1 MPRCRSR
8 TTARGT
14 TATASTNENWGE
26 PLMNNADHV
35 AAGLRT
41 LGTGLRPIVAST
53 LEPRLRPG
61 VSWTE
66 ILAVKD
72 REKGGGERRYDKADL
87 QVLLRIVTET
97 LPRLGRPFDALLDRN
112 GSRLAGELREIR
124 NRWAHNAEF
133 DDADTY
139 RALDSVYR
147 LLYLLGAAEQA
158 EQAAALRRDFQVTM
172 VGSAEAQPQVVETVR
187 PVAPTDARTES
198 PARSTSSTDITLVG
212 ASIVSYAMAH
222 NRVRVLPGVTILHQR
237 PAVRNARLTVSIDS
251 AGAELGEPREHFFD
265 LEPSADAV
273 TKTDLGLTL
282 DPTQMM
288 GVEDSRPG
296 RVRAVLRDGDRVL
309 AEATADVH
317 VLAAG
322 QWLLVPSQVELSLE
336 MLAAHVQPNHPALAP
351 VMDDAS
357 NRLRSMTG
365 DGSFVGYQ
373 QDEERVDRTVEAM
386 VDAIRARHVRYS
398 VPPASWSDV
407 GQKVRTPAEVL
418 DDRFGT
424 CLDTATTLAA
434 ALERVGVRSMIVV
447 VPGHAFLAYWRVEQQ
462 LPNVVM
468 DDHTVLRNLLAEG
481 QISVLETTML
491 TDEDQDASFGDIR
504 RASVDKIRA
513 YGLDELFGY
522 VDLYLARSVARILPL
537 PARVT
542 GQDGQ
547 VTVVEYQVERTD
559 PAAYVPPVFD
569 GSAARADDDTPPRVR
584 QWKNNLLDLSL
595 RNRLINFTKTAQ
607 FPLFVAS
614 DGLAEFE
621 DVLSAGESIE
631 LLPSDALPAVVRER
645 GVQWASQLPDA
656 DRTTLFR
663 TKRQLFADAATANY
677 TRKFQ
682 ALAYKA
688 KTVVEETGSNNLYI
702 AIGSLVWRVKGKEVR
717 SPLILVPVT
726 LKARARGGT
735 YRITLDD
742 AGASTPNYSLLEK
755 LHAEY
760 GLRIPELAEPAQD
773 ASGIDV
779 NAVFAATR
787 RAIMGAGVSAT
798 IEPTVDLAVL
808 QFAKFRLWKDLDENW
823 RELSENPLVKHL
835 IDQPTEPFV
844 GAPVDLDATASDSA
858 LDELLGELPVSA
870 DSSQLQAVAAASE
883 GHTFVLEGPPGT
895 GKSQTIT
902 NLLAKAI
909 ADGRRVLFV
918 AEKRAALDVV
928 QRRLAQVG
936 LGPFTLDLHDKGSKP
951 VEVRARLREA
961 LAQRPLVDTE
971 ALRRASDNA
980 AVSRGRLARY
990 AVQLHAENAAGR
1002 SFYSARNAELATGDT
1017 TFELEVPLPV
1027 AGTVTSAQLHEI
1039 RTVLRE
1045 LPDLALRAKP
1055 RPDHSWAFVDPS
1067 DEAADAADLA
1077 QRVRRFDAAVAGLPS
1092 DDVVL
1097 EAVLT
1102 ATTTADA
1109 RLLVAV
1115 LQAPPVDAP
1124 VLEEARTERWRSAV
1138 DSLGSETAGFAD
1150 RFTDVLSVLRPD
1162 VLRMDLP
1169 RIAHD
1174 AATAQESGV
1183 FGRKKR
1189 VAAVAQEFRSV
1200 LQADVELDH
1209 ARLVP
1214 LARRA
1219 AEMQEHARSLGS
1231 RVRSV
1236 PGIDVDAAWSP
1247 LEHHDRV
1254 SVARQVDDLTQLVR
1268 ATDTASAS
1276 DEDRRFRAALE
1287 RCATRV
1293 GPVDGTVLAA
1303 VHEYAGALADLLDM
1317 PHATPESWRRWLQDV
1332 PLLERWSATAAGR
1345 DGSQMT
1351 AVTPLAWLQ
1360 WRHALRTLRV
1370 AGMTAA
1376 YDALLIG
1383 AVPAEEAIEAFERG
1397 LAAAMR
1403 RERAQSTGLEAFDAP
1418 GHVRHIDRYTAAA
1431 LEVRDH
1437 LPRQIPHQVVERRS
1451 FTATNATGPAGRL
1464 VAEIGKQRSRMK
1476 LREMMSTY
1484 GEVITELT
1492 PCVLVSPDSVARFFE
1507 AKSGLFDLVVFD
1519 EASQVRVADAIGAM
1533 GRARAVVV
1541 VGDSKQMPPTSFA
1554 EAALGDDEDDES
1566 PLESVAVDEES
1577 ILAECVQ
1584 ARVDRYQLTWHYR
1597 SQDESLI
1604 AFSNRHYYEDQLTS
1618 FPAPALGTAD
1628 DGLDGHGVSLRRVD
1642 GTFIRAG
1649 AGATAKSLR
1658 TNPVEAAAIVAE
1670 VHARFAHSPESLPSL
1685 GVVTFNAQQR
1695 ALVEELLRSSGDERI
1710 SEALDTA
1717 VDGLFVKNLENVQG
1731 DERDTILFST
1741 AFSKNE
1747 KGVLP
1752 LNFGPLTNPG
1762 GERRL
1767 NVAITRARRQ
1777 VILFSSFDPQDLRT
1791 EETNS
1796 VGIKHLRSYLELAQR
1811 GPDAVLGAPSSVGLT
1826 DRHREEIAEAL
1837 RARGLAV
1844 TTDVGLSDFK
1854 VDIAVASASA
1864 PDSPVVAVLL
1874 DTAAWADRATVADRD
1889 ALPTEVLQGLMHWP
1903 SVQRVWLPEWL
1914 SSHDVVLDRIV
1925 AAAQRHSGDVLALL
1939 DKQATAGTHTGSQAG
1954 PISAVTGEAP
1964 SLSASENANGGGP
1977 SPQVASTTAGT
1988 PVPQLANTAHHR
2000 REEPRHTA
2008 GTEPEGS
2015 VGESP
2020 MRLDASV
2027 GSVEPFV
2034 PWVRRTAGVST
2045 ILRDVRQPDNASLV
2059 QSVIYEVVQAE
2070 GPVSARTLVA
2080 AVAEAFLASEL
2091 TEEEEQAILEL
2102 VPPMFRWSAD
2112 ERFVWPVG
2120 LAPEQWNDFRVPSAG
2135 SAERLVESVSLREII
2150 NAMRHVL
2157 QENGALA
2164 EDILRRETHALFG
2177 GRRMSSAVL
2186 GRMTEATVAGVASGR
2201 LRRTE
2206 VGTLTLP

>member
-1 MPRCRSR
+1 
-8 TTARGT
+8 
-14 TATASTNENWGE
+14 
-26 PLMNNADHV
+26 MNNADHV

-41 LGTGLRPIVAST
+41 LAAGLRPVVTST
-53 LEPRLRPG
+53 LEPRLRAG

-72 REKGGGERRYDKADL
+72 REKGGGERRYDETDL

-112 GSRLAGELREIR
+112 GSRLAGELREMR

-147 LLYLLGAAEQA
+147 LLDLIGASEQA
-158 EQAAALRRDFQVTM
+158 EQAASLRRDFQATM
-172 VGSAEAQPQVVETVR
+172 VGSAEAGSQVVETVR
-187 PVAPTDARTES
+187 SAEPSDTRTEVS
-198 PARSTSSTDITLVG
+198 ARSTSSTDITLVG

-222 NRVRVLPGVTILHQR
+222 NRVRVLPGVTILHR
-237 PAVRNARLTVSIDS
+237 GPAVRNARLTVSIYS
-251 AGAELGEPREHFFD
+251 AGAGLGEPREHFFD

-288 GVEDSRPG
+288 NVEDSRPG
-296 RVRAVLRDGDRVL
+296 SVRAVLRDGDRVL

-322 QWLLVPSQVELSLE
+322 QWLLVPSQFELSLE

-351 VMDDAS
+351 IMDDAS
-357 NRLRSMTG
+357 DRLRSMTG

-373 QDEERVDRTVEAM
+373 QDEERVDRTVESVVA
-386 VDAIRARHVRYS
+386 AIRARHVRYS
-398 VPPASWSDV
+398 VPPASWSDI

-434 ALERVGVRSMIVV
+434 ALERVGVRSMLVV

-481 QISVLETTML
+481 HISVLETTML
-491 TDEDQDASFGDIR
+491 TAEDQGASIDDIR
-504 RASVDKIRA
+504 RASLDKIRA

-522 VDLYLARSVARILPL
+522 VDLYLARSTARILPL

-542 GQDGQ
+542 DPTGQ

-569 GSAARADDDTPPRVR
+569 GSTARSDDDTPARVR

-595 RNRLINFTKTAQ
+595 RNRLINFTRTAQ

-621 DVLSAGESIE
+621 DVLSAGEPLE

-702 AIGSLVWRVKGKEVR
+702 ALGSLVWNVKGKEVR

-726 LKARARGGT
+726 LKTRAKGGT

-742 AGASTPNYSLLEK
+742 SGASTPNYSLLEK

-787 RAIMGAGVSAT
+787 RAIMAAGLSAT

-844 GAPVDLDATASDSA
+844 GAPVDLDAGASDRA

-928 QRRLAQVG
+928 RRRLAQVG

-961 LAQRPLVDTE
+961 LAQRPVVDTE

-1002 SFYSARNAELATGDT
+1002 SLYAARNAELATSDT

-1027 AGTVTSAQLHEI
+1027 AGAVTTTQLHEI

-1055 RPDHSWAFVDPS
+1055 RPDHSWAFVDPTD
-1067 DEAADAADLA
+1067 DEADAADLA
-1077 QRVRRFDAAVAGLPS
+1077 RRVRRFDEAVAGLPA
-1092 DDVVL
+1092 DDLVQ
-1097 EAVLT
+1097 EAVLGV
-1102 ATTTADA
+1102 TTTGDA
-1109 RLLVAV
+1109 RLLVTV
-1115 LQAPPVDAP
+1115 LEAPPVDTL
-1124 VLEEARTERWRSAV
+1124 VLAEARTERWRSAV
-1138 DSLGSETAGFAD
+1138 DSLGTETAEFAD

-1169 RIAHD
+1169 RIVQD
-1174 AATAQESGV
+1174 AATAQESGI

-1189 VAAVAQEFRSV
+1189 VGAVAQEFGSV
-1200 LQADVELDH
+1200 LQANVELDH

-1247 LEHHDRV
+1247 LDPDDRT
-1254 SVARQVDDLTQLVR
+1254 SVARQVNDLRQLVR
-1268 ATDTASAS
+1268 SIDTASVS
-1276 DEDRRFRAALE
+1276 GEDRRFRAALE
-1287 RCATRV
+1287 RCATRG
-1293 GPVDGTVLAA
+1293 GPVDDAVLAA
-1303 VHEYAGALADLLDM
+1303 VREYADALADLLEM

-1332 PLLERWSATAAGR
+1332 PLVERWSATAPGR
-1345 DGSQMT
+1345 DGSHMS

-1360 WRHALRTLRV
+1360 WRNGLRV
-1370 AGMTAA
+1370 IRAAGMTAA
-1376 YDALLIG
+1376 YDALLTG
-1383 AVPAEEAIEAFERG
+1383 AVPAEEAMEAFERG

-1403 RERAQSTGLEAFDAP
+1403 RERAQSTGLESFDAP

-1437 LPRQIPHQVVERRS
+1437 LPQQIPHQVVARRS
-1451 FTATNATGPAGRL
+1451 FTATNATGSAGRL
-1464 VAEIGKQRSRMK
+1464 VAEIAKQRSRMK

-1484 GEVITELT
+1484 GDVITELT

-1507 AKSGLFDLVVFD
+1507 ARSGLFDLVVFD

-1554 EAALGDDEDDES
+1554 ETTLGDDDDDDES
-1566 PLESVAVDEES
+1566 PLESVAADEES

-1618 FPAPALGTAD
+1618 FPAPALGRAD

-1649 AGATAKSLR
+1649 AGATTKSLR
-1658 TNPVEAAAIVAE
+1658 TNPVEAEAIVAE
-1670 VHARFAHSPESLPSL
+1670 IHARFAHSPESVPSL

-1695 ALVEELLRSSGDERI
+1695 ALIEELLRSSDDERI
-1710 SEALDTA
+1710 GEALDST

-1777 VILFSSFDPQDLRT
+1777 VILFSSFDPQDLRI

-1826 DRHREEIAEAL
+1826 DRHREDIAAAL

-1854 VDIAVASASA
+1854 VDIAVASASRPHA
-1864 PDSPVVAVLL
+1864 PTVAVLL
-1874 DTAAWADRATVADRD
+1874 DSAAWADRATVADRD
-1889 ALPTEVLQGLMHWP
+1889 ALPTEVLRDLMHWP

-1914 SSHDVVLDRIV
+1914 SSRELVLDRIE
-1925 AAAQRHSGDVLALL
+1925 AALEADRALGGDTTSADRV
-1939 DKQATAGTHTGSQAG
+1939 G
-1954 PISAVTGEAP
+1954 PVSPAPSVTAP
-1964 SLSASENANGGGP
+1964 SLELADPPKAEAP
-1977 SPQVASTTAGT
+1977 LVVP
-1988 PVPQLANTAHHR
+1988 PVGATQAPTLQLARSADRLPEDQRSATEGHR
-2000 REEPRHTA
+2000 SAVPSRTEVAAPVIEPQ
-2008 GTEPEGS
+2008 GS
-2015 VGESP
+2015 ES
-2020 MRLDASV
+2020 V
-2027 GSVEPFV
+2027 KPFV
-2034 PWVRRTAGVST
+2034 RWPRRVAGDVAV
-2045 ILRDVRQPDNASLV
+2045 LRDIRQPDNAAVV
-2059 QSVIYEVVQAE
+2059 QGIVYEVIQAE
-2070 GPVSARTLVA
+2070 GPVAAHVLVSTVGSAFGVAEMSDTDAA
-2080 AVAEAFLASEL
+2080 AV
-2091 TEEEEQAILEL
+2091 IEL
-2102 VPPMFRWSAD
+2102 VPPMFRWSSD

-2120 LAPEQWNDFRVPSAG
+2120 VTPERWNDVRTVEVG
-2135 SAERLVESVSLREII
+2135 TGERPLESVSVREIT

-2157 QENGALA
+2157 RTHGALA

-2177 GRRMSSAVL
+2177 GNRMSGPVL
-2186 GRMTEATVAGVASGR
+2186 GRLTEATVHGLASGR
-2201 LRRTE
+2201 LRRNE
-2206 VGTLTLP
+2206 RGMLALP

>member
-1 MPRCRSR
+1 MPRCDESDER
-8 TTARGT
+8 TCHYRDGVHKR
-14 TATASTNENWGE
+14 ELGE
-26 PLMNNADHV
+26 PLVNNADHV

-41 LGTGLRPIVAST
+41 LGAGLRPVITST
-53 LEPRLRPG
+53 LEPRLRAG

-72 REKGGGERRYDKADL
+72 REKGGGERRYDEADL
-87 QVLLRIVTET
+87 QVLLRIITET

-112 GSRLAGELREIR
+112 GSRLAGELRDVR

-147 LLYLLGAAEQA
+147 LLDLLGAPEQA
-158 EQAAALRRDFQVTM
+158 EQAASLRRDFQVTM
-172 VGSAEAQPQVVETVR
+172 VGSAQAGPQIVETVR
-187 PVAPTDARTES
+187 PGAPTDTRTELS
-198 PARSTSSTDITLVG
+198 ARSTTSTDITLVG

-222 NRVRVLPGVTILHQR
+222 NRVRVLPGVTILHR
-237 PAVRNARLTVSIDS
+237 GPAVRNARLTVSIDS
-251 AGAELGEPREHFFD
+251 AGAGLGEPREHFFD
-265 LEPSADAV
+265 LEPSTDAV
-273 TKTDLGLTL
+273 MKTDLGLTL

-288 GVEDSRPG
+288 DVEDSRPG
-296 RVRAVLRDGDRVL
+296 SVRAVLRDGDRIL

-322 QWLLVPSQVELSLE
+322 QWLLVPSQFELSLE
-336 MLAAHVQPNHPALAP
+336 MLAAHVQPNHPALAA

-373 QDEERVDRTVEAM
+373 QDEERVDRTVEA
-386 VDAIRARHVRYS
+386 VVAAIRARHVRYS
-398 VPPASWSDV
+398 VPPASWSDI

-434 ALERVGVRSMIVV
+434 ALERVGVRSMLIV
-447 VPGHAFLAYWRVEQQ
+447 VPGHVFLAYWRVEQQ

-481 QISVLETTML
+481 HISVLETTML
-491 TDEDQDASFGDIR
+491 TDEDQGASFDDVR
-504 RASVDKIRA
+504 RASLDKIRA

-522 VDLYLARSVARILPL
+522 VDLYLARATARILPL

-542 GQDGQ
+542 DPTGQ

-569 GSAARADDDTPPRVR
+569 GSMARSDDDTPARVR

-595 RNRLINFTKTAQ
+595 RNRLINFTRTAQ

-621 DVLSAGESIE
+621 DVLSAGEPIE
-631 LLPSDALPAVVRER
+631 LLPSDSLPAVVRER

-656 DRTTLFR
+656 NRTTLFR

-702 AIGSLVWRVKGKEVR
+702 ALGSLVWSVKGKEVR

-742 AGASTPNYSLLEK
+742 SGASTPNYSLLEK

-760 GLRIPELAEPAQD
+760 GLRIPELADPAPD

-787 RAIMGAGVSAT
+787 RAIMAAGLSAT

-835 IDQPTEPFV
+835 IEQPTEPFV
-844 GAPVDLDATASDSA
+844 GAPVDLDATTSDSA

-961 LAQRPLVDTE
+961 LAQRPVVDTE

-990 AVQLHAENAAGR
+990 AVQLHAENTAGR
-1002 SFYSARNAELATGDT
+1002 SLYAARNAELATIDT

-1027 AGTVTSAQLHEI
+1027 AGTVTTRQLHEI

-1067 DEAADAADLA
+1067 DDEADAADLA
-1077 QRVRRFDAAVAGLPS
+1077 RRVRRFDAAVAGLPT
-1092 DDVVL
+1092 DGLVL
-1097 EAVLT
+1097 EAVLG
-1102 ATTTADA
+1102 ATTTTDA

-1115 LQAPPVDAP
+1115 LEAPPVDAL
-1124 VLEEARTERWRSAV
+1124 VLAEARTERWRSAV

-1150 RFTDVLSVLRPD
+1150 RFADVLSVLRPD

-1169 RIAHD
+1169 RIVQD
-1174 AATAQESGV
+1174 ATTAQESGV

-1189 VAAVAQEFRSV
+1189 VGVVAQEFGSV
-1200 LQADVELDH
+1200 LQPNVELDH

-1247 LEHHDRV
+1247 LDGHDRA
-1254 SVARQVDDLTQLVR
+1254 SVGRQVNDLLQLVR
-1268 ATDTASAS
+1268 SIDTASVS
-1276 DEDRRFRAALE
+1276 GEDRRFRAALE

-1293 GPVDGTVLAA
+1293 GPVEGAVLAA
-1303 VHEYAGALADLLDM
+1303 VREYADALADLLEM

-1332 PLLERWSATAAGR
+1332 PLVERWSATAPGR
-1345 DGSQMT
+1345 DGSHVS

-1360 WRHALRTLRV
+1360 WRNALRVVRA

-1383 AVPAEEAIEAFERG
+1383 TVPSEEAMEAFERG

-1403 RERAQSTGLEAFDAP
+1403 RERLQSTGLESFDAP

-1437 LPRQIPHQVVERRS
+1437 LPQQIPHQVVARRS

-1484 GEVITELT
+1484 GDVITELT

-1507 AKSGLFDLVVFD
+1507 ARSGLFDLVVFD

-1554 EAALGDDEDDES
+1554 EATLGDDEDDDES
-1566 PLESVAVDEES
+1566 LLESVAVDEES

-1649 AGATAKSLR
+1649 AGATTKSLR

-1670 VHARFAHSPESLPSL
+1670 IHARFAHSPESVPSL

-1695 ALVEELLRSSGDERI
+1695 ALIEELLRSSEDDRI
-1710 SEALDTA
+1710 GEALDSA

-1811 GPDAVLGAPSSVGLT
+1811 GPDAVLGASSSVGLT
-1826 DRHREEIAEAL
+1826 DWHREDVAAAL
-1837 RARGLAV
+1837 RERGLAV

-1854 VDIAVASASA
+1854 VDIAVASESRPHA
-1864 PDSPVVAVLL
+1864 PTVAVLL
-1874 DTAAWADRATVADRD
+1874 DSAAWADRATVADRD
-1889 ALPTEVLQGLMHWP
+1889 ALPTEVLHDLMHWP

-1914 SSHDVVLDRIV
+1914 SSRELVLDRI
-1925 AAAQRHSGDVLALL
+1925 AAAVEANRTLGGG
-1939 DKQATAGTHTGSQAG
+1939 TASADQAG
-1954 PISAVTGEAP
+1954 HEIPAPASTVPSLGLADPSEGEAP
-1964 SLSASENANGGGP
+1964 VVGP
-1977 SPQVASTTAGT
+1977 PIRTSQAPAL
-1988 PVPQLANTAHHR
+1988 QLARSADRLPADR
-2000 REEPRHTA
+2000 RGAADGRRTVALGRTDVAAPVLEPQ
-2008 GTEPEGS
+2008 GS
-2015 VGESP
+2015 ECVK
-2020 MRLDASV
+2020 
-2027 GSVEPFV
+2027 PFV
-2034 PWVRRTAGVST
+2034 RWPQRIAGDIAV
-2045 ILRDVRQPDNASLV
+2045 LREIRQPDNAAVV
-2059 QSVIYEVVQAE
+2059 QGIVYEVIQAE
-2070 GPVSARTLVA
+2070 GPIAAHVLVSTVGSAFGVAKLSESEAA
-2080 AVAEAFLASEL
+2080 AV
-2091 TEEEEQAILEL
+2091 IEL
-2102 VPPMFRWSAD
+2102 VPPMFRWSSE

-2120 LAPEQWNDFRVPSAG
+2120 VVPQQWNDVRTVEVG
-2135 SAERLVESVSLREII
+2135 MGERPLESVSVREIT

-2157 QENGALA
+2157 RTHGALA

-2177 GRRMSSAVL
+2177 GNRMSSPVL
-2186 GRMTEATVAGVASGR
+2186 GRLTEATLHGVASGR
-2201 LRRTE
+2201 LRRNE
-2206 VGTLTLP
+2206 LGMLALP